1 MLQSVPI
8 HIFSGFLGSGKTT
21 LLKKTLDYYTESG
34 KKPVVIMNEI
44 GEINLD
50 GMIIGEEVPMA
61 EMLSGCICCTIRG
74 DLSMAIKNLYTEHQ
88 PDVIFIEST
97 GIANPMEIMEGVTD
111 ASLLMPVVL
120 KSIVTVVD
128 APHLLSLSQK
138 PRRKTSALMKEQIR
152 CASLVILNKADKV
165 STEELDELDRLIRAW
180 NPFALIEITV
190 YCQLDLQILE
200 SLNDLPAGRTVEEK
214 CKAACGSEQGQACDH
229 RHAAP
234 DDKAHHHHHTHDHV
248 IAYTHYFNRP
258 IDLDKFE
265 EVIRSLPQ
273 QVYRAKGIVQ
283 TTDGESTMHHL
294 FQYAYRELEF
304 MNLRIKPKVAVQN
317 VAVFIGENFSKD
329 DVIQALDKI

>member
-8 HIFSGFLGSGKTT
+8 HLFSGFLGSGKTT

-50 GMIIGEEVPMA
+50 GMIIGEEVPMT

-74 DLSMAIKNLYTEHQ
+74 DLSMAIKSLYTEHQ
-88 PDVIFIEST
+88 PDAIFIEST
-97 GIANPMEIMEGVTD
+97 GIANPMEIIEGVTD
-111 ASLLMPVVL
+111 ASLIMPVEL
-120 KSIVTVVD
+120 QSIVTVVD
-128 APHLLSLSQK
+128 APHLFELSRNS
-138 PRRKTSALMKEQIR
+138 RSKTLALMKEQIR

-165 STEELDELDRLIRAW
+165 SAEELDELDQLLREW
-180 NPFALIEITV
+180 NPFAGIEVTV
-190 YCQLDLQILE
+190 YCHMDMQILA
-200 SLNDLPAGRTVEEK
+200 SLNGM
-214 CKAACGSEQGQACDH
+214 AAQETLRLGNMATCSSEHGQTCDH
-229 RHAAP
+229 RQS
-234 DDKAHHHHHTHDHV
+234 DTGGKAHNHHTHDHV
-248 IAYTHYFNRP
+248 MAYTHYFNRP

-265 EVIRSLPQ
+265 EVIRTLPQ

-283 TTDGESTMHHL
+283 TTDGESTKHHL

-304 MNLRIKPKVAVQN
+304 MNLSIKPKVAVQN

-329 DVIQALDKI
+329 DVIQVLQEV